1 MGKMTNAGF
10 RQYRILS
17 LLFALIC
24 ISCTEPYDC
33 NTYEGQLASLRNQ
46 YKSFNMNA
54 PRFFLFGMG
63 NRDKFIYHDYQ
74 LIALDNDSVVF
85 RAEEAIED
93 SIMPADYCISIKTER
108 GIVRI
113 EEDKQGIWISQSN
126 QRYQVSN
133 KNCEINLPSFEEFR
147 YGKVLRVLHHEL
159 LFNIRNS
166 RIYPNIFVY
175 QAPFYRDAFMAALCL
190 EKTGNT
196 HLIQSWLSEEE
207 NVYDMQNREVEADNL
222 GEMLYL
228 LSFIPSDSNKAF
240 RDTLLAEIEKQ
251 TIHQG
256 DNCFIKGHTDGAEN
270 AEYQTQIL
278 KFACQKNKL
287 DNTYTNVPEEDT
299 GDYFDLCW
307 FTQGSDHSRSVN
319 RWYKDMRFNYK
330 DSPFPYLQWARAHY
344 YNNTNAA
351 FNGQQYP
358 LSWEKRGGSAH
369 FEGMH
374 IISDKAVEE
383 RICYPHAWTAAEMF
397 LKLYVE
403 R

>member
-1 MGKMTNAGF
+1 MKHTF
-10 RQYRILS
+10 LS
-17 LLFALIC
+17 IVLLIVCLG
-24 ISCTEPYDC
+24 CTE
-33 NTYEGQLASLRNQ
+33 QHKKASYIEQISYLQNQ
-46 YKSFNMNA
+46 YCFFNANA

-63 NRDKFIYHDYQ
+63 NRQKFIYKNYQ
-74 LIALDNDSVVF
+74 LIAFDNDSVVF
-85 RAEEAIED
+85 HAEKALND
-93 SIMPADYCISIKTER
+93 SIMPADYSVVINTKNGTIT
-108 GIVRI
+108 II
-113 EEDKQGIWISQSN
+113 EDEEGIWISNNN
-126 QRYQVSN
+126 QKQQISDKRCLL
-133 KNCEINLPSFEEFR
+133 KLPSFKRFK
-147 YGKVLRVLHHEL
+147 YGQILRVLHHEI
-159 LFNIRNS
+159 LFNIHNS
-166 RIYPNIFVY
+166 RIYPNLFVY
-175 QAPFYRDAFMAALCL
+175 KAPFYRDAFMAALCL

-196 HLIQSWLSEEE
+196 HLIESWLLEEKD
-207 NVYDMQNREVEADNL
+207 VYDMQNGEAEVDNL

-228 LSFIPSDSNKAF
+228 LSFVPSDSNKIL
-240 RDTLLAEIEKQ
+240 RDSLMAEIEKQ
-251 TIHQG
+251 TIRQG
-256 DNCFIKGHTDGAEN
+256 KFQYIQGHTDGSDN

-278 KFACQKNKL
+278 KYAYKKNKL
-287 DNTYTNVPEEDT
+287 NDGYTMVPKDIS

-307 FTQGSDHSRSVN
+307 FTRGNNHFRSME

-351 FNGQQYP
+351 FNCQQYP

-397 LKLYVE
+397 LKLYEE